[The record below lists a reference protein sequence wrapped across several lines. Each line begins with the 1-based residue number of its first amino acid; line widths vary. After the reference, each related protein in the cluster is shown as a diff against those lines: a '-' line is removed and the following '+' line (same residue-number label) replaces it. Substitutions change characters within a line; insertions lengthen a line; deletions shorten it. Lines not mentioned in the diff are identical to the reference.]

1 MQNLPD
7 FRFTQE
13 GYDNLKKELQGL
25 LQERPGVLT
34 RMVAAREQ
42 GDLSENAGY
51 HAAKDRLGE
60 IDSRIRDLKLLIRLG
75 KVIQASGEN
84 TVSFGSTVTINDGQ
98 KESQFTIVSA
108 HEADPLK
115 GKISQDSPIGKV
127 LLGKNAGDSVEIE
140 VPDGKVNYNIVN
152 IKNTKARNH

>member
-1 MQNLPD
+1 MQNLPN
-7 FRFTQE
+7 FHFTQE
-13 GYDNLKKELQGL
+13 GYDNLQKELAKL

-51 HAAKDRLGE
+51 HAAKERLGE
-60 IDSRIRDLKLLIRLG
+60 IDSRIRELKLLIRLG
-75 KVIQASGEN
+75 KVIEATDEN
-84 TVSFGSTVTINDGQ
+84 TVSFGSTVTINNGG

-108 HEADPLK
+108 HEADPIK

-127 LLGKNAGDSVEIE
+127 LLGKSAGESVEIE
-140 VPDGKVNYNIVN
+140 IPDGKVSYNIVN
-152 IKNTKARNH
+152 IKNSKTGNH